1 MGRHPRVLAVAR
13 FLRILGGLKFL
24 RTFLI
29 QSAIALGLVRGLAA
43 QETLSDW
50 LNAPGVDMK
59 DPAQRAAVVAKA
71 RAQRDQ
77 HRQAAQAK
85 AKQLGLPT
93 RHLLRN
99 GRTVELMDFIGNR
112 PVYFTTHNVNAAI
125 STGANL
131 LQAAPYSMNGTGV
144 TVGEWDAGSAR
155 TTHQEFGGRVTA
167 KDGAAAADHST
178 HVGGTIAAAGV
189 VAAAKGMA
197 PSVLVDSYEWTND
210 KSEMTARGAS
220 YPGEAGKIYLSNHS
234 YGFIEGW
241 NYTGKA
247 SPMWDWWGT
256 GTNSAGTEQ
265 DFGKY
270 DTNARDDD
278 SLAFSLP
285 YYLVVRSAGND
296 RADNPSTGDPVSLT
310 AGGTSAVSYNPAS
323 HPAGDGVYKGNGYD
337 TMSADAVAKN
347 VLSIGAVADAV
358 SGGVRAPAN
367 GTMSYFSSWGPTDDG
382 RIKPDLVANGDN
394 LYSSIATSNSAYATY
409 SGTSMAAPN
418 ATGSAA
424 LLVQWWDHLFPGHAM
439 RASTLKA
446 LLIQTADDLGTPG
459 PDYQNGWGLI
469 NVKAA
474 ADLAQAYKDS
484 PGTRRI
490 IEDQVITTA
499 VSRSYTFAWDG
510 SSPIRATL
518 CWTDPAGTAVT
529 ASDSRTEELVNNLDL
544 KINGPA
550 GTLHQPWVMP
560 YVGTWTNANLSAP
573 ATTGV
578 NNTDNVEQVFIASP
592 PAAGNYTAVV
602 TFSGTLTNGS
612 QKFSLIISGGATS
625 AVAAAPTAS
634 SLAPNTGT
642 GTTTLTLVGAN
653 FLLGANVKLTKAGQ
667 SDVAGTGQEVIG
679 NSVKFRINTS
689 GMAAGLWNA
698 VVTNPDGQ
706 TVSLQNAFSIVGPA
720 WQDTL
725 ESGATGW
732 THSATSPYT
741 TDNWTLSTAQSHSAT
756 HSFFAAAQAGAN
768 IDDLYSPSISIP
780 AAATNLQLTFWHYY
794 NLQNTKD
801 AGVLEF
807 SVNNGAWF
815 DVLASGSGAS
825 FASGGYNSAI
835 SSGSNPLNGRQAWT
849 GDGGSFTQVAVN
861 LTDTAKYAGNTL
873 RIRWRLAT
881 NSTTASTGW
890 YVDDAALAA
899 VIPSSNLAPAI
910 VNAASATSATVTG
923 LSSNLSVTASDDAG
937 EPALT
942 YTWSYTGG
950 TFQTPV
956 SFSENGNNIAKTTT
970 ATFTAAGSYTFTVT
984 VRDAE
989 GLTATSSVDVVVQ
1002 QTPAGITVTPSSV
1015 SKVYGETQI
1024 FTASVLDQF
1033 GAALAAQPDVTWS
1046 TNGGGSIAADGT
1058 FTANAVGG
1066 PFNIT
1071 ATSGSI
1077 TGTANVTVTK
1087 AAATVTLGSLSQTY
1101 SGTQKSATATTSP
1114 SGLAVTFTYDGS
1126 TTAPTNAGS
1135 YAVVGTNNDAN
1146 YTGSASGTFVVSK
1159 ATASVT
1165 LASLAQTYDG
1175 NQKSATASTT
1185 PSNLTVNFTYDG
1197 FATAPVDFG
1206 SYAVVAAIN
1215 DTNYSGSA
1223 SGTLVIAGQ
1232 TLASWRA
1239 QYFTPAEITAGL
1251 ADDMA
1256 DPDGDGWSNL
1266 AEYALGTDP
1275 RNSTPDLSSAL
1286 DDAGLTLTFTRPK
1299 ALPDVIYSAESSTD
1313 FLTWNPL
1320 TLELVAD
1327 GAVQTLRAR
1336 VLFIGAIREK
1346 QFIRLRFSR

>member
-1 MGRHPRVLAVAR
+1 M
-13 FLRILGGLKFL
+13 RILGALKFL
-24 RTFLI
+24 RTFLL
-29 QSAIALGLVRGLAA
+29 QSAIALGLVRGVVA
-43 QETLSDW
+43 QESLSDW
-50 LNAPGVDMK
+50 LNAPGVDLK
-59 DPAQRAAVVAKA
+59 DPAKRAEVVAKA

-93 RHLLRN
+93 RHVLKN

-131 LQAAPYSMNGTGV
+131 LQTAPYSMNGTGV

-155 TTHQEFGGRVTA
+155 TTHQEFGGRVVA
-167 KDGAAAADHST
+167 QDGAAAADHST

-197 PSVLVDSYEWTND
+197 PLVHIDSYEWTND

-234 YGFIEGW
+234 YGFIAGW
-241 NYTGKA
+241 NYTGNA

-256 GTNSAGTEQ
+256 GTSSTGTEQ

-270 DTNARDDD
+270 DTNAQD
-278 SLAFSLP
+278 SDSMAVSLP

-310 AGGTSAVSYNPAS
+310 PGGTSAVSYNPAS
-323 HPAGDGVYKGNGYD
+323 HPAGDGVYKGSGYD

-347 VLSIGAVADAV
+347 VLSIGAVGDAV
-358 SGGVRAPAN
+358 SGGVRATAN
-367 GTMSYFSSWGPTDDG
+367 ATMTYFSSWGPTDDG
-382 RIKPDLVANGDN
+382 RIKPDLVANGEN
-394 LYSSIATSNSAYATY
+394 LYSSLASSNTAYGTY

-490 IEDQVITTA
+490 IEDQLTTTS
-499 VSRSYTFAWDG
+499 VSRSYTFTWDG

-518 CWTDPAGTAVT
+518 CWTDPAGTALTTSDTRT
-529 ASDSRTEELVNNLDL
+529 ARLVNNLDL

-550 GTLHQPWVMP
+550 ATLHQPWVMP
-560 YVGTWTNANLSAP
+560 YVGTWTNANLSAA

-578 NNTDNVEQVFIASP
+578 NNTDNVEQVFIAAP
-592 PAAGNYTAVV
+592 PTAGTYTAVV
-602 TFSGTLTNGS
+602 TFSGTLTNAA
-612 QKFSLIISGGATS
+612 QKFSLIFSGGTAT
-625 AVAAAPTAS
+625 AIAAAPTAS
-634 SLAPNTGT
+634 ALTPNTGT
-642 GTTTLTLVGAN
+642 GTTTLTLSGNN
-653 FLLGANVKLTKAGQ
+653 FLLGANMKLTKAGQ
-667 SDVAGTGQEVIG
+667 SDVAGTGQEVMG
-679 NSVKFRINTS
+679 DSSKFRINTT
-689 GMAAGLWNA
+689 GMAAGSWNA

-706 TVSLQNAFSIVGPA
+706 TVTLANAFSIASTV
-720 WQDTL
+720 WQDNL

-732 THSATSPYT
+732 THSATATYT

-756 HSFFAAAQAGAN
+756 HSFFAAGPSSAN
-768 IDDLYSPSISIP
+768 IADLYSPSISIP
-780 AAATNLQLTFWHYY
+780 AAAMNLQLTFWHYY

-825 FASGGYNSAI
+825 FSSGGYNSAI
-835 SSGSNPLNGRQAWT
+835 NSNSNPLNGRQAWT
-849 GDGGSFTQVAVN
+849 GNGGSFTQVALN

-881 NSTTASTGW
+881 NSGIASTGW
-890 YVDDAALAA
+890 YVDDAVLDA
-899 VIPSSNLAPAI
+899 VIPASNLAPSI
-910 VNAASATSATVTG
+910 VNAASAAPATAII
-923 LSSNLSVTASDDAG
+923 LSTQLSVTASDDAG

-942 YTWSYTGG
+942 YTWATL
-950 TFQTPV
+950 QTPV
-956 SFSENGNNIAKTTT
+956 SFSENGTNAAKTTT
-970 ATFTAAGSYTFTVT
+970 ATFTAAGTYTFTVT

-989 GLTATSSVDVVVQ
+989 GLTATSSVNVVVEK
-1002 QTPAGITVTPSSV
+1002 TPASIVVTPSSAGV
-1015 SKVYGETQI
+1015 IYGATQI

-1033 GAALAAQPDVTWS
+1033 GAALAVQPGITWS
-1046 TNGGGSIAADGT
+1046 TSGGGNIAADGT
-1058 FTANAVGG
+1058 FTASTVGG
-1066 PFNIT
+1066 PYTIT
-1071 ATSGSI
+1071 VTSGSI
-1077 TGTANVTVTK
+1077 TSTANVT
-1087 AAATVTLGSLSQTY
+1087 
-1101 SGTQKSATATTSP
+1101 
-1114 SGLAVTFTYDGS
+1114 
-1126 TTAPTNAGS
+1126 
-1135 YAVVGTNNDAN
+1135 
-1146 YTGSASGTFVVSK
+1146 VSK

-1165 LASLAQTYDG
+1165 LGSLAQTYSG
-1175 NQKSATASTT
+1175 TPKSATATT
-1185 PSNLTVNFTYDG
+1185 VPSGLAVSFTYDG
-1197 FATAPVDFG
+1197 SATAPVDFG
-1206 SYAVVAAIN
+1206 SYAVVATIN
-1215 DTNYSGSA
+1215 DSNYSGSA
-1223 SGTLVIAGQ
+1223 SGTLIVAGQ
-1232 TLASWRA
+1232 TLTSWRA
-1239 QYFTPAEITAGL
+1239 QYFSPAEITAGL

-1256 DPDGDGWSNL
+1256 DPDGDHLTNL

-1275 RNSTPDLSSAL
+1275 RNSTPELSSIL
-1286 DDAGLTLTFTRPK
+1286 DETGLTLAFTRPK
-1299 ALPDVIYSAESSTD
+1299 ALPDVIYSAESSAD
-1313 FLTWNPL
+1313 FLTWSPL
-1320 TLELVAD
+1320 TLELLTD
-1327 GAVQTLRAR
+1327 GVTQTLRAR
-1336 VLFIGAIREK
+1336 VLFTGAIREK